1 MATHHHYYFN
11 VFRIL
16 GDLSHTASK
25 CILIWAIHANRS
37 SEGISLITQLLYA
50 IVFCS
55 RYLDL
60 FWVNPAR
67 MPWNFTLKLFYIG
80 SSFYIIGL
88 MMRVFARTREKERAW
103 KMGSFCLGGSA
114 AAAPLVLLVFKRWH
128 HYNFH
133 EVMWTFSEILESVCV
148 LPQLVLLRQTSVP
161 TVIDSFYLVT
171 LGSYRAFYILN
182 WIVRYFGKEHHF
194 EPIATIFGIIQTAFY
209 VDFAWVYWTRQR
221 VKLRNGGVVDSEDLS
236 RGWLVGNLVGRN
248 EADRDKAG
256 TSDSVSDHSQPNFS
270 VRSGGQ
276 WGVRGISV
284 TADDTLED
292 STKR

>member
-1 MATHHHYYFN
+1 MTE
-11 VFRIL
+11 L
-16 GDLSHTASK
+16 LCSSMLTAQS
-25 CILIWAIHANRS
+25 
-37 SEGISLITQLLYA
+37 GVSLITQMLYA

-60 FWVNPAR
+60 FWINPAH
-67 MPWNFTLKLFYIG
+67 MPWNFVLKLFYIG
-80 SSFYIIGL
+80 SSLYIIGV

-103 KMGSFCLGGSA
+103 KMGSICLGGSA
-114 AAAPLVLLVFKRWH
+114 AAAPLVLLIFKKWH

-133 EVMWTFSEILESVCV
+133 EIMWTFSEILESVCV

-182 WIVRYFGKEHHF
+182 WIVRYFGEEHHF
-194 EPIATIFGIIQTAFY
+194 EPIATIFGIIQTALY

-236 RGWLVGNLVGRN
+236 RGFLVGSLVGRN
-248 EADRDKAG
+248 DLDEEEAAA
-256 TSDSVSDHSQPNFS
+256 SDFTPSQSQPSSS
-270 VRSGGQ
+270 VRSGGK
-276 WGVRGISV
+276 WGVRGVSIS
-284 TADDTLED
+284 ADDTLTD
-292 STKR
+292 SGKE